1 MKKLKFIKVVK
12 ERANKGIYADLPKV
26 NKKFIGKKKF
36 DKPNHTRA
44 GPGMA
49 GLDSLS
55 GNYFLDL

>member
-1 MKKLKFIKVVK
+1 MKTLKFIKVVK

-36 DKPNHTRA
+36 NKPNHTRA
-44 GPGMA
+44 RPT
-49 GLDSLS
+49 GLGSLS